1 MEGQRVNGFS
11 SMRAYSALSNW
22 STSDILTKAVMARG
36 QGIIEK
42 LLGVDLISLI
52 AGELRAAGG

>member
-1 MEGQRVNGFS
+1 VNGFS

-42 LLGVDLISLI
+42 LLGGDLISLI
-52 AGELRAAGG
+52 VGELRAAGG